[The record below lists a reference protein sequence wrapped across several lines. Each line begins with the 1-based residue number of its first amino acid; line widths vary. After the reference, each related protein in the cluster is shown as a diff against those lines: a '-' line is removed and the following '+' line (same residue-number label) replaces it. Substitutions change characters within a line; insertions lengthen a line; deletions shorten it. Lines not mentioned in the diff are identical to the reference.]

1 MVNFVSTHLYLMNC
15 SVPRGRRELHHLGGR
30 EQDDLDLAAGREVCG
45 VRRRHEDGLPLRLR
59 AHPRRQRGRQHPHR
73 PRALLRP
80 VPGLLQGAGTQL
92 PGQNIPWLTKYLS
105 PPRLARQSTAPRLS
119 APLSATPNPSCWA
132 WSRTRTRAGR
142 WGSSEYRW
150 FYVPRSMIQGTA
162 NNAPEDKSNR
172 GFRLVYN
179 QQPCM
184 SG

>member
-1 MVNFVSTHLYLMNC
+1 MKC

-119 APLSATPNPSCWA
+119 APLSATPNPSCWG
-132 WSRTRTRAGR
+132 SSLTRTRVVRGR
-142 WGSSEYRW
+142 LTTLRKTKLTEASDWSTTNS
-150 FYVPRSMIQGTA
+150 
-162 NNAPEDKSNR
+162 
-172 GFRLVYN
+172 LVC
-179 QQPCM
+179 PAELELIDF
-184 SG
+184 

>member
-1 MVNFVSTHLYLMNC
+1 MNC

-132 WSRTRTRAGR
+132 SSRTRTRAGR